1 MLVTSSANSKI
12 DTPQEL
18 LLYSVY
24 KYACSNIKNYFV
36 SNKNTD
42 TKLDAGSWVNII
54 QNVESLDMS
63 KYSYYPIKIIEG

>member
-1 MLVTSSANSKI
+1 M
-12 DTPQEL
+12 
-18 LLYSVY
+18 Y

-63 KYSYYPIKIIEG
+63 KYSYYPIKIIEVIPVKVSNIKLKFNNENIET